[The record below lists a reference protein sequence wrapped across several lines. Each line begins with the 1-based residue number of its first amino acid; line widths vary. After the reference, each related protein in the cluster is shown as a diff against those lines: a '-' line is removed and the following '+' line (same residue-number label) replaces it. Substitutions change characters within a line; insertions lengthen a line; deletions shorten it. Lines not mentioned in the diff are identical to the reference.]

1 MLTHSL
7 VYIDMKSV
15 SEKKSPLTREDWL
28 MAAIQTLFESGIGSI
43 SIAQLANT
51 LGVTR
56 GSFYHHFSDREDLL
70 CAMLNH
76 WKKKWT
82 VEVREKISAL
92 ELSPVETLR
101 ALIKF
106 IRERKAAAFDAPFR
120 AWALHDPLARRAL
133 ERVDSYRLAF
143 IKHQF
148 EAAGFIG
155 LDAENRARMLLYYEM
170 SDPAFFAT
178 QNPETE
184 TQLIDAR
191 LKLLLQQ
198 ANQQTHA
205 IST

>member
-1 MLTHSL
+1 
-7 VYIDMKSV
+7 MKLV
-15 SEKKSPLTREDWL
+15 SETKSPLTREDWL
-28 MAAIQTLFESGIGSI
+28 IVAIQTLFESGIGSI
-43 SIAQLANT
+43 SVVQLANT
-51 LGVTR
+51 MGVTR

-70 CAMLNH
+70 CAMLDH
-76 WKKKWT
+76 WEKKWT
-82 VEVREKISAL
+82 VEVREKVSAL

-101 ALIKF
+101 ALIRF

-120 AWALHDPLARRAL
+120 AWALHDPLARRTL
-133 ERVDSYRLAF
+133 ERVDSFRLAF

-191 LKLLLQQ
+191 LMLLLEKPDP
-198 ANQQTHA
+198 QTFVPA
-205 IST
+205 T